1 MNGNPIDFYFDFAS
15 PYAYLASA
23 RIDALAER
31 RCRVVRWRPILLGAV
46 FKISGGV
53 PNLNKPLQGD
63 YLRHDVP
70 RCARLW
76 GVPLH
81 QPLPAPF
88 PSLAASRAFY
98 WLDQVGGQHSPAAL
112 ARALFHAHW
121 AEGRDMALPEN
132 VLDVAAS
139 LGLDRDAVEA
149 GIAEPAVKERL
160 RVETETAISRGVF
173 GAPFFFVDGEPF
185 WGGDRMDQIEEWM
198 RRGGW

>member
-1 MNGNPIDFYFDFAS
+1 MSGAPIDFYFDFAS

-31 RCRVVRWRPILLGAV
+31 WGRAVRWRPILLGAV
-46 FKISGGV
+46 FKVSGGV

-76 GVPLH
+76 GVPVH

-88 PSLAASRAFY
+88 PALAASRAFY
-98 WLDQVGGQHSPAAL
+98 WLDQVGGEHSPAAL

-149 GIAEPAVKERL
+149 GIAEASVKERL

-173 GAPFFFVDGEPF
+173 GAPFFFVDGEAF
-185 WGGDRMDQIEEWM
+185 WGADRMDQIEEWL

>member
-1 MNGNPIDFYFDFAS
+1 MTSGPIDFYFDFAS

-23 RIDALAER
+23 RVDALAER
-31 RCRVVRWRPILLGAV
+31 WGRVVRWRPILLGVV
-46 FKISGGV
+46 FKVSGGM
-53 PNLNKPLQGD
+53 PNLAKPLQGD

-81 QPLPAPF
+81 QPLPNPF

-98 WLDQVGGQHSPAAL
+98 WLDRAGGEHSPAAL
-112 ARALFHAHW
+112 ARAIFHAHW
-121 AEGRDMALPEN
+121 AEGRDMAMPEN

-149 GIAEPAVKERL
+149 GIGDPAVKDRL
-160 RVETETAISRGVF
+160 REETEAAMARGVF
-173 GAPFFFVDGEPF
+173 GAPYFFLDEQPF
-185 WGGDRMDQIEEWM
+185 WGADRMEQMEEWL

>member
-1 MNGNPIDFYFDFAS
+1 MSGAPIDFYFDFAS
-15 PYAYLASA
+15 PYAYLAST

-31 RCRVVRWRPILLGAV
+31 WGRAVRWRPMLLGAV

-53 PNLNKPLQGD
+53 PNLNKPMQGD

-76 GVPLH
+76 SVPVH
-81 QPLPAPF
+81 QPLPSPF
-88 PSLAASRAFY
+88 PALAASRAFY
-98 WLDQVGGQHSPAAL
+98 WLDQAGGEHSPAAL

-139 LGLDRDAVEA
+139 LGLERDAVEA
-149 GIAEPAVKERL
+149 GIAEASVKDRL
-160 RVETETAISRGVF
+160 RIETETAISRGVF

-185 WGGDRMDQIEEWM
+185 WGADRMDQMEEWL

>member
-1 MNGNPIDFYFDFAS
+1 MNAAPIDFYFDFAS

-31 RCRVVRWRPILLGAV
+31 WGRVVRWRPILLGAV
-46 FKISGGV
+46 FKVTHAV
-53 PNLNKPLQGD
+53 PNLNKPLAGD

-81 QPLPAPF
+81 QPLPSPF
-88 PSLAASRAFY
+88 AALAAARAFY
-98 WLDQVGGQHSPAAL
+98 WLDQAGGEHSPAAL
-112 ARALFHAHW
+112 ARALFQAHW

-132 VLDVAAS
+132 VFDVAAS
-139 LGLDRDAVEA
+139 LGLEREAVEA
-149 GIAEPAVKERL
+149 GIALPAVKERL
-160 RVETETAISRGVF
+160 REETDGAIARGVC
-173 GAPFFFVDGEPF
+173 GAPFFFLDGEPF
-185 WGGDRMDQIEEWM
+185 WGADRLDQMEEWL

>member
-1 MNGNPIDFYFDFAS
+1 MSVDAIDFYFDFAS
-15 PYAYLASA
+15 PYAYLASV
-23 RIDALAER
+23 RIDALSER
-31 RCRVVRWRPILLGAV
+31 VGRPVRWRPILLGAV
-46 FKISGGV
+46 FKISGGQ

-76 GVPLH
+76 DIPLH
-81 QPLPAPF
+81 QPLPSPF

-98 WLDQVGGQHSPAAL
+98 WLDQVGGDHSPAAL
-112 ARALFHAHW
+112 ARSVFQAHW

-139 LGLDRDAVEA
+139 LGLERDAVEA
-149 GIAEPAVKERL
+149 GIAHPEVKERL
-160 RVETETAISRGVF
+160 RVETETAIARGVF
-173 GAPFFFVDGEPF
+173 GAPFFFVGNEPF
-185 WGGDRMDQIEEWM
+185 WGADRMVQMEDWL

>member
-1 MNGNPIDFYFDFAS
+1 MSGTPIDFYFDFAS

-23 RIDALAER
+23 RIDALAAR
-31 RCRVVRWRPILLGAV
+31 WDRVVRWRPILLGVV
-46 FKISGGV
+46 FKTTSGV

-76 GVPLH
+76 GVTLH
-81 QPLPAPF
+81 QPLPGPF

-98 WLDQVGGQHSPAAL
+98 WLDQAGGDHSPAAL
-112 ARALFHAHW
+112 ARALFQAHW

-139 LGLDRDAVEA
+139 LGLERDAVEA
-149 GIAEPAVKERL
+149 GIALPAVKDRL
-160 RVETETAISRGVF
+160 RVETEAAMARGVF
-173 GAPFFFVDGEPF
+173 GAPFFFVGDEPF
-185 WGGDRMDQIEEWM
+185 WGADRMDQMEEWL

>member
-1 MNGNPIDFYFDFAS
+1 MSGTPIDFYFDFAS

-23 RIDALAER
+23 RIDALAAR
-31 RCRVVRWRPILLGAV
+31 WDRVVHWRPILLGVV
-46 FKISGGV
+46 FKTTSGM

-76 GVPLH
+76 GVTLH
-81 QPLPAPF
+81 QPLPGPF

-98 WLDQVGGQHSPAAL
+98 WLDQAGGEHSPAAL
-112 ARALFHAHW
+112 ARALFQAHW

-139 LGLDRDAVEA
+139 LGLERDAVEA
-149 GIAEPAVKERL
+149 GIALPAVKDRL
-160 RVETETAISRGVF
+160 RVETEAAMARGVF
-173 GAPFFFVDGEPF
+173 GAPFFFVGDEPF
-185 WGGDRMDQIEEWM
+185 WGADRMDQMEEWL